1 LFIKLKNRSMNKIL
15 VTGASGFI
23 GQELICQLLKKNFKV
38 IGVDVKKNNFIKS
51 KNLKNIILDLS
62 KKKISNIKNVDVIVH
77 LSSTVGDNFFNND
90 FNYYYSKDL
99 LSLLNILQFTS
110 ENKVKNFVFASTEW
124 VYGDNKNNARI
135 YEDQY
140 LFKNTIKSF
149 YGLSKII
156 SENLIKTLYLNK
168 KIINYIILRFSIV
181 YGKRKKPGSAVEG
194 IFSEIKNSNKI
205 IINGSKNSSRR
216 FINVKDLCSGIV
228 KAIKI
233 RKPNTINLSSNQLIS
248 LKNIIDLSQKILNKK
263 VKIHNINPNNL
274 VIRNLDNSKAKKI
287 MKWKPKVD
295 IVNGLKEL
303 NNS

>member
-1 LFIKLKNRSMNKIL
+1 MNKIL
-15 VTGASGFI
+15 VTGACGFI
-23 GQELICQLLKKNFKV
+23 GQELIYQLIKNNFKV
-38 IGVDVKKNNFIKS
+38 IGVDLKKNNLIKS
-51 KNLKNIILDLS
+51 KNLKSIILDLS
-62 KKKISNIKNVDVIVH
+62 KKKISNIKNVDAIVH

-124 VYGDNKNNARI
+124 VYGDNKNDDRV

-140 LFKNTIKSF
+140 LLRNTIKSF

-194 IFSEIKNSNKI
+194 IFSEIKKNNKI
-205 IINGSKNSSRR
+205 IINWSKNSSRR

-228 KAIKI
+228 EAIKI
-233 RKPNTINLSSNQLIS
+233 RKPNIINLSSNQLIS
-248 LKNIIDLSQKILNKK
+248 LKNIIDLSQKILKKK
-263 VKIHNINPNNL
+263 VKIHNINRNNL

-295 IVNGLKEL
+295 IINGLKEL